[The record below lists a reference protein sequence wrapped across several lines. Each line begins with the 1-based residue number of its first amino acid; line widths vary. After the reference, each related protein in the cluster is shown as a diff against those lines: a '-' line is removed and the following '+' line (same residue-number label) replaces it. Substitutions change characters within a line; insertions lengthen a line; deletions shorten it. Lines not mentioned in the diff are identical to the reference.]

1 MTQPNFVEVQ
11 QGRYHVYTQ
20 SVFGFAMVESDL
32 KFVKGT
38 KRHLYSLGFKEIIR
52 MCSLDAG

>member
-1 MTQPNFVEVQ
+1 MTQPIFMEVQ
-11 QGRYHVYTQ
+11 QGRYNVYTNFIFA
-20 SVFGFAMVESDL
+20 FGMVENDL

-38 KRHLYSLGFKEIIR
+38 KRHIYSLGFKEVMR